1 MDWPR
6 FPSSLHRPK
15 PGRCLLL
22 ELPPE
27 LRDLIYEH
35 TFPSESPSNQR
46 VTFKLDPYQRDTLTQ
61 AVQPSLLRTN
71 RQIRQESLGIFYRSQ
86 TFILHCE
93 GSKADDARK
102 WLVSNEPHLRKIRQ
116 IELWIRYTTPANRF
130 TSSNGAVGITLSRD
144 LHDKN
149 NNNGGSGG
157 DGGWKVREDGWRWI
171 TVVRKPGNVEDD
183 AGFLIREV
191 RRLLQE
197 DEWPGK
203 LTAAGLYGVMAD
215 LREGYVKEK
224 MG

>member
-6 FPSSLHRPK
+6 FPSLHRPK

-27 LRDLIYEH
+27 LRDLIYEY
-35 TFPSESPSNQR
+35 TLKSESHSNQM

-61 AVQPSLLRTN
+61 AVQPSLLLTN

-86 TFILHCE
+86 TFILHSE
-93 GSKADDARK
+93 GTKADYARR
-102 WLVSNEPHLRKIRQ
+102 WLVSNEPHLQKLRQ

-130 TSSNGAVGITLSRD
+130 TSSNGAVGITLYRD
-144 LHDKN
+144 PHDEKK
-149 NNNGGSGG
+149 NNGGGG
-157 DGGWKVREDGWRWI
+157 VGGEWRVKDDGWRWI
-171 TVVRKPGNVEDD
+171 TVVRRPGNLAND

-191 RRLLQE
+191 RRLLKE
-197 DEWPGK
+197 EWPGK

>member
-6 FPSSLHRPK
+6 FPSLHRPK

-27 LRDLIYEH
+27 LRDLIYEY
-35 TFPSESPSNQR
+35 TVQSESPSNQM

-61 AVQPSLLRTN
+61 AIQPSLLRTN
-71 RQIRQESLGIFYRSQ
+71 RQIRQETLPLFYRSQ
-86 TFILHCE
+86 TFILHSE
-93 GSKADDARK
+93 GTKADYARR
-102 WLVSNEPHLRKIRQ
+102 WLVGNEPHLQKLRQ

-130 TSSNGAVGITLSRD
+130 TSSNGAVGITLYRD
-144 LHDKN
+144 LHDED
-149 NNNGGSGG
+149 NNGGRGV
-157 DGGWKVREDGWRWI
+157 GGWGVRDDGWRWI
-171 TVVRKPGNVEDD
+171 TVVRKPGNLEDD

-191 RRLLQE
+191 RRLLKE